1 MSSRLGTWLITA
13 LAADSNLNPP
23 SKCLAIISS
32 RSPPADDPTPIPRRR
47 SAAPTPLLNIKPQI
61 NASDLFD
68 CMPEL
73 ITAPMSFE
81 QRRARIRAIMPEL
94 KSLDDADIPLP
105 EPYNAAYPH
114 PISAYASL
122 GVNPAAL
129 YISGYD
135 KILRKLLIEDR
146 DKLKG
151 GILASAVREDVL
163 PPALTMIFTPG
174 EGNGI
179 PERLW
184 TRFESIGG
192 ARLPVGAATPGPYA
206 RVEPA
211 VGHPD
216 PFSPYIEVDVV
227 PPRFAT
233 LHAYKWQHHGQLT
246 PPERHGRDYFE
257 FPMTRRNSTNDINT
271 WRNELSGTKT
281 WPIPPRGAL
290 PTETKSAS
298 SMHFESHWF
307 KTEMCPIWEDTGLCK
322 YGKSCQVRSAKASP
336 W

>member
-1 MSSRLGTWLITA
+1 MHQRLIAVFLPESVNRPLVKT
-13 LAADSNLNPP
+13 LAPA
-23 SKCLAIISS
+23 
-32 RSPPADDPTPIPRRR
+32 RSPSPGDEPTLTPRRR
-47 SAAPTPLLNIKPQI
+47 SAIPTPLLNIKPQI

-81 QRRARIRAIMPEL
+81 QRRARILAIMPGL
-94 KSLDDADIPLP
+94 KSLNDEDIPLP
-105 EPYNAAYPH
+105 KPYNAAYPH
-114 PISAYASL
+114 PISAYASP

-135 KILRKLLIEDR
+135 RILKKLLAEDR
-146 DKLKG
+146 DTLKG

-211 VGHPD
+211 IGHPD
-216 PFSPYIEVDVV
+216 PFSPYIEADPV
-227 PPRFAT
+227 PPRFAN
-233 LHAYKWQHHGQLT
+233 LHPYKWQHHGQLT
-246 PPERHGRDYFE
+246 PPDRSSRDYFE
-257 FPMTRRNSTNDINT
+257 FPMIRRASNNDINT
-271 WRNELSGTKT
+271 WRNELSGTKSL
-281 WPIPPRGAL
+281 PVPVRGVY
-290 PTETKSAS
+290 PSESPAS
-298 SMHFESHWF
+298 SSVESHWF
-307 KTEMCPIWEDTGLCK
+307 KTEICPIWEDTGICK
-322 YGKSCQVRSAKASP
+322 YGKACQVSSP
-336 W
+336 IHSLESGL